1 LLLCNIRASS
11 LASLSLSI
19 LIYEIEMINP
29 ISWANCKYHTGITC
43 KILTWKI

>member
-29 ISWANCKYHTGITC
+29 ISWANCKYHTGYYM
-43 KILTWKI
+43 